1 VESPEFIFLV
11 TLFSLPYFRFIPSYD
26 IVLAATL
33 TLAVISF
40 VIKVLYGKRV
50 LHLEKYEICLGAM
63 LLFILISGIFVK
75 GIESFSGSVIM
86 ILLAFGYFLA
96 SNIITNRRLAI
107 QSANAIIISG
117 TAAAL
122 VSMVQFVIVLIGS
135 GEITVETLA
144 PIMSRGDG
152 VAVFLM
158 VAFVF
163 AFGMAAHSAIK
174 QFTLYS
180 VAAALC
186 FIGLTLSGEVF
197 AITALI
203 FGLAAYGIMRASKHS
218 WVFIIVLLCA
228 SLLFLFLPVG
238 VLDFLFTYSPSVV
251 SGKEL
256 FALWAGA
263 IKAFANNMLLGIGI
277 CKESFVAEMTALG
290 IHGHSNSSNLFIE
303 LGLEAGIPALVCF
316 LLMLAVRLRHR
327 ALSFTY
333 VKNSQFGMM
342 ANLSGTCLFILLAF
356 GMVNYIWSEPTAYY
370 LFWCI
375 FGIGS
380 ATLRAS
386 KKDYRERVV
395 YYEES
400 SAYDSSVIDIEIG

>member
-1 VESPEFIFLV
+1 MGGIVEVLIQ
-11 TLFSLPYFRFIPSYD
+11 SLIAIGIILMTYNVIRVLDFARRRQD
-26 IVLAATL
+26 MIV
-33 TLAVISF
+33 
-40 VIKVLYGKRV
+40 GKR
-50 LHLEKYEICLGAM
+50 EK
-63 LLFILISGIFVK
+63 LL
-75 GIESFSGSVIM
+75 
-86 ILLAFGYFLA
+86 
-96 SNIITNRRLAI
+96 T
-107 QSANAIIISG
+107 
-117 TAAAL
+117 
-122 VSMVQFVIVLIGS
+122 
-135 GEITVETLA
+135 
-144 PIMSRGDG
+144 G
-152 VAVFLM
+152 V
-158 VAFVF
+158 VF
-163 AFGMAAHSAIK
+163 ALIVSFDITYVVIFMQSLN
-174 QFTLYS
+174 QLS
-180 VAAALC
+180 
-186 FIGLTLSGEVF
+186 IGLILSGEVF
-197 AITALI
+197 ALLSTLLGVI
-203 FGLAAYGIMRASKHS
+203 AYHILKNNIRPGI
-218 WVFIIVLLCA
+218 
-228 SLLFLFLPVG
+228 FLPLLLAVPTLILLLPNEF
-238 VLDFLFTYSPSVV
+238 LDVIFTYSPSVV

-277 CKESFVAEMTALG
+277 GKESFISEMAALG
-290 IHGHSNSSNLFIE
+290 IFGHSNSSNLFIE